1 MYLPHPIHLIKCV
14 PANTGSWDLQFVY
27 YSEKTVSQCMLAL
40 NERLHQK
47 SGKLE
52 GWVEKNGN
60 FSLSVS
66 TSVLRRFN
74 RSTRLQG
81 HVEKENGVTVVRGY
95 VSDGADPQNR
105 YIIYGILVLLGVLL
119 AIAGYLLI
127 GLIVIGIIFPLN
139 IPLEGDHINSDKL
152 TGEVQRTLK
161 AKASLP
167 AALRKPA
174 AKKSD
179 KKDNPRSSSSGGKTY
194 R

>member
-1 MYLPHPIHLIKCV
+1 M
-14 PANTGSWDLQFVY
+14 QFVY

-47 SGKLE
+47 SGKLD

-60 FSLSVS
+60 FSISVS
-66 TSVLRRFN
+66 TKVLRRFS

-81 HVEKENGVTVVRGY
+81 QVTKENGVTVVRGY
-95 VSDGADPQNR
+95 VSNGADPQNR
-105 YIIYGILVLLGVLL
+105 YMIYGMLL
-119 AIAGYLLI
+119 ALGGLLALAGYLLI
-127 GLIVIGIIFPLN
+127 GLAIIALILPLN
-139 IPLEGDHINSDKL
+139 IPLEGDYINSQTL

-161 AKASLP
+161 AKATLP
-167 AALRKPA
+167 AALRKTT

-179 KKDNPRSSSSGGKTY
+179 KKEGARSASSGGKTY

>member
-1 MYLPHPIHLIKCV
+1 M
-14 PANTGSWDLQFVY
+14 NFVY

-47 SGKLE
+47 SGKMD

-60 FSLSVS
+60 FSISVK
-66 TSVLRRFN
+66 TTVLRRFS
-74 RSTRLQG
+74 RSTRLNG

-95 VSDGADPQNR
+95 VSDGADPRNR
-105 YIIYGILVLLGVLL
+105 YIIFGILVLLGVLL
-119 AIAGYLLI
+119 ALAGFLLI
-127 GLIVIGIIFPLN
+127 GLIVIAVILPLN
-139 IPLEGDHINSDKL
+139 IPLEGDYINSDTL

-167 AALRKPA
+167 AALKKTA
-174 AKKSD
+174 AKKTE
-179 KKDNPRSSSSGGKTY
+179 KKDSARSASTGGKTY

>member
-1 MYLPHPIHLIKCV
+1 MH
-14 PANTGSWDLQFVY
+14 FVY

-47 SGKLE
+47 SGKLD

-66 TSVLRRFN
+66 TSILRRFT
-74 RSTRLQG
+74 RSTRLHG
-81 HVEKENGVTVVRGY
+81 HVEKEDGLTVVRGY
-95 VSDGADPQNR
+95 VSHGADPQNR

-119 AIAGYLLI
+119 ALAGYFLI
-127 GLIVIGIIFPLN
+127 GLILIGVILPLN
-139 IPLEGDHINSDKL
+139 IPLEGDFINSETL

-161 AKASLP
+161 AKATLP
-167 AALRKPA
+167 AALRKTTT
-174 AKKSD
+174 KKSD
-179 KKDNPRSSSSGGKTY
+179 KKDSPRSANSGGKTY